1 MNKSKEE
8 KELES
13 KGEGSDNG
21 SKRGRVGQHITSRST
36 AVNEFT
42 AVMKDVVSDGDMDKI
57 AVLFS
62 EMKAMINGVA
72 FDVGKEEDEQQRHP
86 LLMALFTAFRKGCI
100 EAFETQEYNQF
111 ARVFRTRCVKDNVT
125 HAWSPFVASNSGL
138 ILSEESSNGD
148 GVSAEEATEFL
159 QVLLGGGSNATV
171 ATVTTA
177 SSINLNV
184 VDDEDDMDDELD

>member
-1 MNKSKEE
+1 
-8 KELES
+8 
-13 KGEGSDNG
+13 
-21 SKRGRVGQHITSRST
+21 
-36 AVNEFT
+36 
-42 AVMKDVVSDGDMDKI
+42 
-57 AVLFS
+57 
-62 EMKAMINGVA
+62 
-72 FDVGKEEDEQQRHP
+72 
-86 LLMALFTAFRKGCI
+86 
-100 EAFETQEYNQF
+100 
-111 ARVFRTRCVKDNVT
+111 
-125 HAWSPFVASNSGL
+125 VASNSGL